1 MSNRSNEMVVDHA
14 KLMEQDKHQLHP
26 LQHPNRH
33 KDPLMV
39 ESGEGVW
46 LYTTDGRKVLDGMA
60 GLWNV
65 NIGYGNQTLG
75 DVARDQ
81 ILPLAAQ
88 RQTILHSRRYATIG
102 NGRVRQRRPRSF
114 PDNMAI
120 MA

>member
-81 ILPLAAQ
+81 RA
-88 RQTILHSRRYATIG
+88 
-102 NGRVRQRRPRSF
+102 
-114 PDNMAI
+114 
-120 MA
+120 